1 MLPEAKVK
9 LDVKKLLVEKGI
21 WFYMPVQTGYGVG
34 GIPDF
39 VCCWKGMFI
48 GIECK
53 APGRENRTTPMQE
66 RTLGEIRAHGG
77 RAVVVS
83 SAVELSLWLGLLEV
97 MNEETDHAEFQTQA
111 GV

>member
-1 MLPEAKVK
+1 MNTPEGKVK
-9 LDVKKLLVEKGI
+9 KDVKELLHRMQI

-39 VCCWKGMFI
+39 ICCWKGIFI

-53 APGRENRTTPMQE
+53 APGRENRTTSMQK
-66 RTLGEIRAHGG
+66 RTLADIREHGG

-83 SAVELSLWLGLLEV
+83 SATELGLWLGLLQH
-97 MNEETDHAEFQTQA
+97 MEENKETA
-111 GV
+111 

>member
-1 MLPEAKVK
+1 MNTPEGKVK
-9 LDVKKLLVEKGI
+9 QDVKKLLHERGI

-39 VCCWKGMFI
+39 ICCWKGLFI

-53 APGRENRTTPMQE
+53 APGRESTTTPAQRRCLTE
-66 RTLGEIRAHGG
+66 VREHGG

-83 SAVELSLWLGLLEV
+83 SAVALGLWLDLIKS
-97 MNEETDHAEFQTQA
+97 METEDA
-111 GV
+111 GSS